1 MRSWD
6 AERVAAAA
14 GARLLRAPRAQE
26 DPPGPARA
34 GIDSRGTEAG
44 ELFVGLKGARSDGGA
59 HAPAAL
65 RAGAWG
71 VLVAPEHAPA
81 ALAEDPAGAI
91 LEHPDPLAGLQAL
104 ALAWREELGR
114 GGTRI
119 VAITGS
125 TGKTSTKDI
134 LAALLAP
141 LARTAASPANHNTE
155 IGLPLAIL
163 AAGEDVEVLVLE
175 MAMRGRGQI
184 AELTAIARPEVGRDR
199 QRRGRPP
206 GAARLARGDRRGQGR
221 ADRRDGERQHRRGAV
236 RGAAAGVAPARRPA
250 DRQLRRRRRRRDAR
264 RAPPRRLGRDPLP
277 RRGRSSCGR
286 RSPRPTT
293 SETCW
298 RRWRRRGRSATHPK
312 GSCGSS
318 SRRCAAS
325 ATRSPAAGC

>member
-1 MRSWD
+1 M
-6 AERVAAAA
+6 
-14 GARLLRAPRAQE
+14 
-26 DPPGPARA
+26 
-34 GIDSRGTEAG
+34 
-44 ELFVGLKGARSDGGA
+44 
-59 HAPAAL
+59 
-65 RAGAWG
+65 
-71 VLVAPEHAPA
+71 
-81 ALAEDPAGAI
+81 
-91 LEHPDPLAGLQAL
+91 
-104 ALAWREELGR
+104 
-114 GGTRI
+114 
-119 VAITGS
+119 AITGS

-184 AELTAIARPEVGRDR
+184 AELTAIARPEVGVIVNV
-199 QRRGRPP
+199 
-206 GAARLARGDRRGQGR
+206 GAAHLELLGSLEAI
-221 ADRRDGERQHRRGAV
+221 
-236 RGAAAGVAPARRPA
+236 AAAKAELIAGMASGSTAVVPFGEPLLAAH
-250 DRQLRRRRRRRDAR
+250 LREDLRTVTFGERRRRRDAR
-264 RAPPRRLGRDPLP
+264 RAPPGRLGRDPLP
-277 RRGRSSCGR
+277 RRGRFSCGR

-325 ATRSPAAGC
+325 ATPSPAAGC